1 LAISVSGA
9 GPIQPA
15 LQDLNTSGQGAA
27 SGGAAPSRLD
37 GDGTP
42 AAAVSIGQNGSLDLG
57 AVDALAL
64 GLNSAAG
71 IADLA
76 LGAGQSVAGLL
87 STLQGRASAAQ
98 DPTLDP
104 DARAGLNGDFK
115 ATLAQVATTV
125 QQASFDGVNLLDGT
139 SASLQIP
146 GGGSLTP
153 QNLTLGGPVL
163 VVPPTANLDSA
174 GAAASALAEVS
185 TSGANLDQA
194 MSALADQ
201 ASQISAHGAI
211 VGQLSSAL
219 KAGLPSSA
227 DAGAEGARLLALQVQ
242 QQLSA
247 QGQPIANQSPQ
258 LVLSLFR

>member
-1 LAISVSGA
+1 MAISVSGA
-9 GPIQPA
+9 GPISPA
-15 LQDLNTSGQGAA
+15 LQDLNSPGQGAA
-27 SGGAAPSRLD
+27 SGGASPSQLD
-37 GDGTP
+37 GEGTP
-42 AAAVSIGQNGSLDLG
+42 SAAVAIGQNGSLDVG
-57 AVDALAL
+57 TVDALAL

-76 LGAGQSVAGLL
+76 IGAGKTVAGLL
-87 STLQGRASAAQ
+87 TTLQGQATAAQ
-98 DPTLDP
+98 EPSLDP
-104 DARAGLNGDFK
+104 AARGALSAGFT
-115 ATLAQVATTV
+115 ATLAQITTTV

-139 SASLQIP
+139 SGGLKIP

-153 QNLTLGGPVL
+153 QDLTLGGPVL
-163 VVPPTANLDSA
+163 VLSPTTTLGAA
-174 GAAASALAEVS
+174 GAAAQALADVN
-185 TSGANLDQA
+185 TSATNLDQA
-194 MSALADQ
+194 MGALADQ

-211 VGQLSSAL
+211 VGQLSTAL

-242 QQLSA
+242 QQLGA

>member
-1 LAISVSGA
+1 MAISVSGA
-9 GPIQPA
+9 GPISPA
-15 LQDLNTSGQGAA
+15 LQDLNTPGQGAA
-27 SGGAAPSRLD
+27 SGGVPPAQPN
-37 GDGTP
+37 GDRTQ
-42 AAAVSIGQNGSLDLG
+42 AAAVSIGQNGSLDVG
-57 AVDALAL
+57 TVDALAL
-64 GLNSAAG
+64 SLNSAAG

-76 LGAGQSVAGLL
+76 IGAGKTVAGLL
-87 STLQGRASAAQ
+87 SALQGQAGAAQ

-104 DARAGLNGDFK
+104 ASRDGLNADFK
-115 ATLAQVATTV
+115 ATLAQITTTV
-125 QQASFDGVNLLDGT
+125 QQAGFDGVNLLDGT
-139 SASLQIP
+139 SGSLKIP

-153 QNLTLGGPVL
+153 QDLTLGGPVL
-163 VVPPTANLDSA
+163 VLSPTATLGSA
-174 GAAASALAEVS
+174 GAAAQALADVN

-211 VGQLSSAL
+211 LGQLSTAL

-242 QQLSA
+242 QQLGV
-247 QGQPIANQSPQ
+247 QPQPIANQSPQ